1 MARVT
6 RPRPAPASQPAHH
19 APATVHMPYLLRRR
33 TPGSSLRPVVLLAVL
48 VSLFA
53 ANPLQAQKKHAERP
67 LTLYDVNAGLAE
79 LAGNSPLDYI
89 ASSRIGYGVTGQGSY
104 DTFFRNAAIAYGG
117 VYYGQRLVTEATDQL
132 KRFARSKAA
141 VAEMRSQVRE
151 LTNDADTT
159 EWTAEQSL
167 AVLKAAKKRNQL
179 SRDETLYFFAMS
191 ALLVATVP
199 VVKASVEA
207 APTLLRTGRDLTR
220 RIPDDF
226 DIFEAPQMAFSVNRS
241 VKQLAAL
248 PQEGASLVES
258 LVVLSRGFQLLGSE

>member
-1 MARVT
+1 M
-6 RPRPAPASQPAHH
+6 
-19 APATVHMPYLLRRR
+19 
-33 TPGSSLRPVVLLAVL
+33 LLAIL
-48 VSLFA
+48 VALLVA
-53 ANPLQAQKKHAERP
+53 QPLRAQKKHAERP
-67 LTLYDVNAGLAE
+67 LTLYDVSAGLAE
-79 LAGNSPLDYI
+79 LAGGSPLDYI

-104 DTFFRNAAIAYGG
+104 DSFFRNAAIVYGG
-117 VYYGQRLVTEATDQL
+117 VYFGQHLVTDATDQL

-141 VAEMRSQVRE
+141 VAELRDQVRE
-151 LTNDADTT
+151 LTSGADTT
-159 EWTAEQSL
+159 EWSTEQSL

-199 VVKASVEA
+199 VVKSSVEA

-220 RIPDDF
+220 RIPNDF

-241 VKQLAAL
+241 VKQLGAL

-258 LVVLSRGFQLLGSE
+258 LVVLSRAFQLLAAE